1 MHTGSDDVTCL
12 GFAASSGDAATI
24 DAQDAVFNAKLTA
37 SKRRKSLVTG
47 IAVTLALL
55 LLIGCTAMWYLGYR
69 RRAKIQRKRLSEQRA
84 RQYAT
89 AITSEAR
96 ASRAPIYEK
105 RSRMPP
111 EMPPMMISEPDVQ
124 APPYQEFEPGAASI
138 ASIGYATTGGIAFE
152 RVERPPRLMS
162 LRNTAPQMSL
172 QSSRRDLP
180 RPLTEAAQSR
190 FSIAK
195 TTQSSSGATA
205 FIPAV
210 KTTIPAPQG
219 RKNSARFVMFPQ
231 QPVRTPVLRN
241 PPNASGEEY
250 KGGDSGLAKEEQ

>member
-24 DAQDAVFNAKLTA
+24 DAQDAVLNAKLTA

-47 IAVTLALL
+47 IAVTLVLL
-55 LLIGCTAMWYLGYR
+55 LFIGCTTMWYLGYR

-89 AITSEAR
+89 GITSDAR

-111 EMPPMMISEPDVQ
+111 EIPPMMISEPDVQ
-124 APPYQEFEPGAASI
+124 APPYQEFEPST

-152 RVERPPRLMS
+152 RVERPQRSMSPR
-162 LRNTAPQMSL
+162 NVAPQMSL
-172 QSSRRDLP
+172 QSSRQDPP
-180 RPLTEAAQSR
+180 RLLTEAAQSR
-190 FSIAK
+190 LLIAK

-205 FIPAV
+205 FIPNV
-210 KTTIPAPQG
+210 KTTIPA

-231 QPVRTPVLRN
+231 KPVRTPALRHLSN
-241 PPNASGEEY
+241 GSGKEY
-250 KGGDSGLAKEEQ
+250 KGGDGGLAKEEQ